1 MDNEDAILL
10 LIRTVNMIISLVWL
24 MASVSENIAL
34 SVVSYNMHD
43 GFHQGLPVLEDL
55 VNTEHPDNY
64 VTSRTFVDSSQYV

>member
-1 MDNEDAILL
+1 
-10 LIRTVNMIISLVWL
+10 

-34 SVVSYNMHD
+34 SVVSYNNMH